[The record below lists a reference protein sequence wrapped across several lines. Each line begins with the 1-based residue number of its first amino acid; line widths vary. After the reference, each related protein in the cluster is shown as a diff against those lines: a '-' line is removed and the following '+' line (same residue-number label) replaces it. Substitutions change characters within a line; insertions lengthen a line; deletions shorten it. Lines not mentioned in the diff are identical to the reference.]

1 MEQALPKQP
10 AAAAPSLH
18 HPLKGSSSAP
28 GPVGKGKPNK
38 DLLPQRCRSEA
49 WSEAPAATPS
59 AVSPPSLHPPP
70 EHRGLIHPA
79 ATPRAQQRGRLSPS
93 APPPSTGT
101 LWPSAPA
108 RCSQSWP
115 CPGPA
120 WCCQPGWGGPGVG
133 GAAGGAGAPCPVSTK
148 ERSNTATEC
157 RRCSLGDSRCFLAP
171 STQGWWLLFLRD
183 ISSPCSSMGR
193 VRLYGEQLQVG
204 SSLHWSCL
212 PSPSPCCLASL
223 TGFYGPTVTLPAFS
237 ALRYITCSWDRGG
250 RCSGGQPEGHPRYPE
265 GSQGHSCLL
274 GREGFVWWEPASQTS
289 ARRVRVHTPHGSCV
303 PWQCQQSCEE
313 AGEQRFRPTSPHQ
326 HPQKGRL
333 CTGCSPGSFPPA
345 GALRPSHRWRAEN
358 AELLPHHSHCMEP
371 SNKKS
376 ENVLHHSK
384 KRGGEL
390 SPEPRC
396 DGGTGCGPC
405 SPQTQ
410 LTVTPA
416 AVSQHEGICVC
427 SLRIFKTKA

>member
-1 MEQALPKQP
+1 MTLAAFWPP
-10 AAAAPSLH
+10 ARRDGGCSFSETSPHAAPWEEFVSM
-18 HPLKGSSSAP
+18 GSSSRL
-28 GPVGKGKPNK
+28 G
-38 DLLPQRCRSEA
+38 LLSTGAACPPLPLVA
-49 WSEAPAATPS
+49 WHL
-59 AVSPPSLHPPP
+59 SL
-70 EHRGLIHPA
+70 A
-79 ATPRAQQRGRLSPS
+79 FMAPRA
-93 APPPSTGT
+93 
-101 LWPSAPA
+101 
-108 RCSQSWP
+108 
-115 CPGPA
+115 
-120 WCCQPGWGGPGVG
+120 
-133 GAAGGAGAPCPVSTK
+133 
-148 ERSNTATEC
+148 
-157 RRCSLGDSRCFLAP
+157 
-171 STQGWWLLFLRD
+171 
-183 ISSPCSSMGR
+183 
-193 VRLYGEQLQVG
+193 
-204 SSLHWSCL
+204 
-212 PSPSPCCLASL
+212 
-223 TGFYGPTVTLPAFS
+223 LPAFS
-237 ALRYITCSWDRGG
+237 ALRYITCSWDGGG

-265 GSQGHSCLL
+265 GSQGLSCLL
-274 GREGFVWWEPASQTS
+274 GHEGFVWWEPASQTS

-345 GALRPSHRWRAEN
+345 GALQPSHRWRAEN
-358 AELLPHHSHCMEP
+358 AKLLPHHSHCLEP

-410 LTVTPA
+410 LTVSPA
-416 AVSQHEGICVC
+416 AVSQHEGIHVC